1 MSEEELNEQYIKN
14 KIQGI
19 CQHCMWFDKTIP
31 IINKMLS
38 EAYISGFK
46 QGKFDLKM
54 DLQQKVEQI
63 VNYLDKVVY
72 ILKNDTNK
80 LTREQDIAI
89 QKLEEAVFWLTY
101 GIEEE

>member
-19 CQHCMWFDKTIP
+19 CQDCMWFDKTIP

-38 EAYISGFK
+38 EAYISGFE

-54 DLQQKVEQI
+54 DLQQKVEQLENI
-63 VNYLDKVVY
+63 RK
-72 ILKNDTNK
+72 
-80 LTREQDIAI
+80 EQE
-89 QKLEEAVFWLTY
+89 KELELWKKKY
-101 GIEEE
+101 GEI